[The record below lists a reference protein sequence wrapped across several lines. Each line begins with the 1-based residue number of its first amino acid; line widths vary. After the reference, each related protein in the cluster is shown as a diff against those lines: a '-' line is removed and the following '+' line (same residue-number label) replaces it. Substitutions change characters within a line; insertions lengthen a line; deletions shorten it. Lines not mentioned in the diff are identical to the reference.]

1 MRTTK
6 AVRNVVEVDCS
17 PLSKQGARSITDRI
31 RESGELDADLLI
43 RAYHG
48 SAHVALDYLNWQAY
62 CRHELAGLGGSV
74 VAETRLDLVRKLRL
88 HGMPLRVIAAAMEW
102 KQGAVTELVKGEGP
116 RATAKTKPRPMNRV
130 ALTTQFRRPIADLDR
145 SSRRL
150 LTLTADDRL
159 SRNRP
164 LLNDLYLAQ
173 MRIARDALD
182 AAIARMEKSDG
193 AE

>member
-1 MRTTK
+1 M
-6 AVRNVVEVDCS
+6 RNVVEVDCS
-17 PLSKQGARSITDRI
+17 PLSKAGARSITDRI

-48 SAHVALDYLNWQAY
+48 NAHVALDYLNWQAY
-62 CRHELAGLGGSV
+62 CRHEFNGLGRASDP
-74 VAETRLDLVRKLRL
+74 ETRLALVRKLRL
-88 HGMPLRVIAAAMEW
+88 HGLPLKVIAAATEW
-102 KQGAVTELVKGEGP
+102 KQATVTELVKGEEP
-116 RATAKTKPRPMNRV
+116 KATGREVKKQRPMNRV
-130 ALTTQFRRPIADLDR
+130 ALTTQFRKPVADLHR

-159 SRNRP
+159 SRNRS

-182 AAIARMEKSDG
+182 AAIARMEKSGD